1 MKNLQKL
8 PFADFFQNR
17 CSEKILYLK
26 SGTHSGDLL
35 KETGTQVFWHLL
47 LEKSHIDKN
56 MAVS

>member
-35 KETGTQVFWHLL
+35 KETGTQVFLAL
-47 LEKSHIDKN
+47 TTRKKSH
-56 MAVS
+56 

>member
-26 SGTHSGDLL
+26 SGTHSVDLL
-35 KETGTQVFWHLL
+35 KETGTQVFLAL
-47 LEKSHIDKN
+47 TTRKTSH
-56 MAVS
+56 